1 MFLDLEQVIQKNM
14 KGRTKNVLRHFSSDL
29 RLNHRDLKESST
41 RLSSKVKNEFN
52 LT

>member
-14 KGRTKNVLRHFSSDL
+14 KRTKNVLRHFSSDL